1 MYDMS
6 IIITYTCVWSLYPA
20 PFAAAGARPGGALHA
35 AIYNDTQTYV
45 IKRPSPGR
53 HAPRAQPRPRT
64 ESRDRGSQNR
74 TSNPRLRA
82 NCARAGGAHAC
93 IGLGV
98 RTHAWECMHACTLV
112 GAHAWC
118 TRGAWVG
125 WKYCRGAGWEC
136 AAHAWSPIE
145 CMYTC
150 MG

>member
-6 IIITYTCVWSLYPA
+6 IIITYTRVWSLYPA

-74 TSNPRLRA
+74 TSNPHRGHVQNPAPWDRESQ
-82 NCARAGGAHAC
+82 NRHALC
-93 IGLGV
+93 RGCEQIVRGLGE
-98 RTHAWECMHACTLV
+98 RTHV
-112 GAHAWC
+112 
-118 TRGAWVG
+118 
-125 WKYCRGAGWEC
+125 
-136 AAHAWSPIE
+136 
-145 CMYTC
+145 
-150 MG
+150 